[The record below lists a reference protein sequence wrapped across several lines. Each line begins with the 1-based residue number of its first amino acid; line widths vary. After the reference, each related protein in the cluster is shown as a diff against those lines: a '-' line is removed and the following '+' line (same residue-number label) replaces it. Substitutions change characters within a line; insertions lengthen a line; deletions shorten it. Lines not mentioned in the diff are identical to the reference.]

1 MQEDAM
7 NSDCIADRFAANRGV
22 TNADGAGNETEVPKA
37 VETAQAFQERHCEL
51 FEGGLGI

>member
-1 MQEDAM
+1 M
-7 NSDCIADRFAANRGV
+7 NLDRIADRLAANRGV
-22 TNADGAGNETEVPKA
+22 TNADGPGNETEVPKA